1 MALKK
6 AGIAAAPAAKSK
18 KDEMPVLRVA
28 GDVVKRFNEANAA
41 LKKAETDKAE
51 LEKQLKPAA
60 LAEIYRLNGV
70 TPLKPESSVR
80 LMDTTGAT
88 ARVSH
93 QNKYSLADGEQA
105 DAIFT
110 QLGTDINLYAQE
122 TAKAAFDSKV
132 FLDAQGNFDPARYE
146 AFKTAID
153 AVAATLRCPSPLT
166 SKTVVLPKP
175 NFDAERW
182 TAFTPAQQPMVAMA
196 LPNTVTLTAGTNGVE
211 EV

>member
-6 AGIAAAPAAKSK
+6 AGIAAAPAAKAK
-18 KDEMPVLRVA
+18 KDEMPVLRVS
-28 GDVVKRFNEANAA
+28 GDTVKKFNLANAA
-41 LKKAETDKAE
+41 LKEAETAKGE

-60 LAEIYRLNGV
+60 LAELYRLNGLS
-70 TPLKPESSVR
+70 PLNPEGSVR
-80 LMDTTGAT
+80 LVDETGAT

-110 QLGTDINLYAQE
+110 QLGKDINDYAQE

-132 FLDAQGNFDPARYE
+132 FLTPTGDFDPARYE

-153 AVAATLRCPSPLT
+153 AVAARLGVASPL
-166 SKTVVLPKP
+166 SAKTVVLPKP
-175 NFDAERW
+175 NFDKERW

-196 LPNTVTLTAGTNGVE
+196 LPNTVTLTAGTNAVE